1 MSKFSRSARP
11 ISRASERS
19 SVPSL
24 FVSNASSSFCFVAE
38 SPAGALSAGVSAA
51 GLSAGSSVDWA
62 YAGKAS
68 NPRPRKVSVYNRKR
82 MICLL
87 TNAGSYWPA
96 ASHWLI
102 WVCRSGR
109 TSQAR
114 PPLKIDFR
122 CRLEHSV
129 AVGDMSLHQIQPDVS
144 AGVSAKILL
153 AKRIFAAS
161 TA

>member
-24 FVSNASSSFCFVAE
+24 FVSNASSNFCFVAE
-38 SPAGALSAGVSAA
+38 SPAGAS
-51 GLSAGSSVDWA
+51 SAGSSVDWA

-82 MICLL
+82 MIYLL

-122 CRLEHSV
+122 CRLEHSG

-153 AKRIFAAS
+153 AM
-161 TA
+161 